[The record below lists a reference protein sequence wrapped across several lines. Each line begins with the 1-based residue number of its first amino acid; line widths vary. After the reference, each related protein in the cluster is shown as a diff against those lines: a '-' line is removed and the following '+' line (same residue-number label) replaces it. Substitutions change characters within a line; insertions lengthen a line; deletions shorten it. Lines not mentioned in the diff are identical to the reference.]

1 MGMYKMMSSKWT
13 EKIMIFNE
21 QELLSFDQIRNILLA
36 LCVEGETGYF
46 DIFTEE
52 NHTAVISLYEGSI
65 VGLWYRIAQGCDAV
79 LLIKDITKAR
89 VKFNN
94 NSISARPTHITR
106 IPPTV
111 DILIA
116 LGVDPGNA
124 LLRKLGK
131 KVLVVEDS
139 NTQRRVICKIL
150 SENGY
155 LVREA
160 SDGYKA
166 LELLEEEKPDL
177 ILLDIIMPGIDGYK
191 VMSAI
196 QEQEHMKTVPIF
208 MLTSKDTLIDK
219 MRGKISGANEYLT
232 KPYNSE
238 ELMGKINEYLRAGN
252 SDEIEEVAEA
262 CR

>member
-1 MGMYKMMSSKWT
+1 MGIYKMMLLKWT

-21 QELLSFDQIRNILLA
+21 QELLSFDQIRNNLLA
-36 LCVEGETGYF
+36 LCVDGETGHF

-89 VKFNN
+89 VKFHN
-94 NSISARPTHITR
+94 NSVAAKPTHITR

-116 LGVDPGNA
+116 LGVDPGNV
-124 LLRKLGK
+124 LLRKIGK
-131 KVLVVEDS
+131 KVLVIEDS
-139 NTQRRVICKIL
+139 VTQRRVICKIL

-166 LELLEEEKPDL
+166 LELLEGEKPDL
-177 ILLDIIMPGIDGYK
+177 ILLDVIMPGIDGYK

-196 QEQEHMKTVPIF
+196 QEKEHMKSVPIF

-232 KPYNSE
+232 KPYKNE
-238 ELMGKINEYLRAGN
+238 ELMGKINEYLRADN
-252 SDEIEEVAEA
+252 SDEIEGAAEA
-262 CR
+262 FR